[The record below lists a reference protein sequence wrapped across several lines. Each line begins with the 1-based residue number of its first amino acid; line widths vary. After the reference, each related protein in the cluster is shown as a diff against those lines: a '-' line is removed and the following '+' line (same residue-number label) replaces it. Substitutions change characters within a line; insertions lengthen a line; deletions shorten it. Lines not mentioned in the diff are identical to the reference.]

1 MVTQLSLI
9 PEFDGATYST
19 ELDGTR
25 LTTQFMRVKAIMLDR
40 QWHSPD
46 EVARRV
52 GGSGSGVTARM
63 RDLRKAR
70 NGGYTVEL
78 RRVAGGL
85 WEYRIGGSK

>member
-1 MVTQLSLI
+1 MTQLSLL
-9 PEFDGATYST
+9 PVFDGATFT
-19 ELDGTR
+19 PELDADR
-25 LTTQFMRVKAIMLDR
+25 LTSQFMRVKAIMLDG

-85 WEYRIGGSK
+85 WEYRIAK